1 MTFDAG
7 GDFAARTLSSTGGSV
22 NADSTGGNVDVGT
35 TTAAQNISFSAPAG
49 TVSADSSTAGGS
61 FNASSAQGMTLGD
74 ATSGRDMTF
83 DAGGDFAARTLSSTG
98 GSVNADSTG
107 GNVDVGTTTAAQNIS
122 FSAPAGTVSADGST
136 AGGSF
141 NASALG
147 NVSVNIGSAGDGFAL
162 ASFGGNVDAGTITAN
177 SVTLTAPGSVSAD
190 TLNVDSSVFLS
201 GSSVSANVYGG
212 ASPVTGSVTGFGGAP
227 ATNVNLTLSA
237 PGGFAFDTF
246 SAASATVII
255 PDGAFSIDH
264 ALILDR
270 ATFTNPMTLV
280 LVDQHDRSIQPAD
293 VQLYSAGSPFSM
305 YLNDNSLTTDSFVI
319 HRSPQHEVI
328 TPGGTNTSVLE
339 QAQED
344 LSSISNLERSKKAS
358 GEDEALVD
366 SLVSYEGTP
375 VSLECDRDN
384 DPECME

>member
-1 MTFDAG
+1 MT
-7 GDFAARTLSSTGGSV
+7 
-22 NADSTGGNVDVGT
+22 
-35 TTAAQNISFSAPAG
+35 AP
-49 TVSADSSTAGGS
+49 
-61 FNASSAQGMTLGD
+61 
-74 ATSGRDMTF
+74 
-83 DAGGDFAARTLSSTG
+83 
-98 GSVNADSTG
+98 
-107 GNVDVGTTTAAQNIS
+107 
-122 FSAPAGTVSADGST
+122 
-136 AGGSF
+136 
-141 NASALG
+141 
-147 NVSVNIGSAGDGFAL
+147 VSVKVDNLGVGDSLFL
-162 ASFGGNVDAGTITAN
+162 ASDQITAN
-177 SVTLTAPGSVSAD
+177 VAGTGS
-190 TLNVDSSVFLS
+190 
-201 GSSVSANVYGG
+201 GG
-212 ASPVTGSVTGFGGAP
+212 HNGSVTGFGGIP

-246 SAASATVII
+246 SAASATVNI
-255 PDGAFSIDH
+255 PDGAFSIGH

-339 QAQED
+339 QAQGD

-358 GEDEALVD
+358 GEDEALVN

-384 DPECME
+384 DAECME